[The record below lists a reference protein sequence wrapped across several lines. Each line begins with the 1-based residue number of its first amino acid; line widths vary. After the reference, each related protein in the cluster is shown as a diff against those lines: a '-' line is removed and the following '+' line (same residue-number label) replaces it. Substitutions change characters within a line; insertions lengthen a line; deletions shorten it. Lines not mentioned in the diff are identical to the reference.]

1 MEAHD
6 RAVQKISASV
16 RSFYDRRVGYRI
28 YHGSTNSTRA
38 STLSRDRM
46 VDTSGLTSVLS
57 VNTSTQTAIVEPN
70 VPMDKLVAAM
80 LPHGLVPP
88 VVMEFPGI
96 TTGGGYSGTSAESSS
111 FRHGF
116 FDRNINWVEMVLAN
130 GEIVRASQENKT
142 DLLHGA
148 ASSFGTLGVVTLLEL
163 QLIPAKPYV
172 EVTYHPIDNAGE
184 IINKVEELTN
194 DLTND
199 YLDGIMFSKSIGV
212 LISGKLV
219 DTPKIGTKVQGFT
232 APTDPWFYIHAQR
245 ILSRRRGT
253 KSAPFVDTVP
263 LTDYLFRY
271 DRGGFWVGAYA
282 YKYFLTPFNR
292 ITRWVLDYFMHT
304 RVMYHALHK
313 SGHSNIYV
321 IQDVAVPYNGAVEF
335 LEFLERDFS
344 IYPLWLCPL
353 KMKGKQSDSP
363 HGLLAEVSAKASPDY
378 LLNFGVWGPA
388 GSKAKNAQTFID
400 INRRLEQKV
409 DRLGGKKWL
418 YAQTYYTEEE
428 FWNIYNKKE
437 YDALRVKYHAT
448 YLPSVYDKVKTDLV
462 AEQKRINASWL
473 AWLNAMF
480 WSIWPLSGMYG
491 VLAVVFGG
499 DYLLPRASILQ
510 FGSKSKK

>member
-1 MEAHD
+1 MEAHA
-6 RAVQKISASV
+6 RAVQAISASV
-16 RSFYDRRVGYRI
+16 RSFYDRKVGYRI

-38 STLSRDRM
+38 SALKRDQM
-46 VDTSGLTSVLS
+46 VDTSGLTNVLL
-57 VNTSTQTAIVEPN
+57 VDTATRTAIVEPN
-70 VPMDKLVAAM
+70 VPMDCLVEAM

-130 GEIVRASQENKT
+130 GDVVRASREDKT

-148 ASSFGTLGVVTLLEL
+148 ASSFGTVGVVTLLEL
-163 QLIPAKPYV
+163 QLISAKPYV
-172 EVTYHPIDNAGE
+172 EVTYHPIDSANE
-184 IINKVEELTN
+184 VVSMIEELTR
-194 DLTND
+194 DTTND
-199 YLDGIMFSKSIGV
+199 YLDGIMFSKDKGV
-212 LISGKLV
+212 LVSGRLI
-219 DTPKIGTKVQGFT
+219 DSPRPGTKVQGFT

-245 ILSRRRGT
+245 ILSRRRTT

-263 LTDYLFRY
+263 ITDYLFRY

-282 YKYFLTPFNR
+282 FKYFITPFNR

-304 RVMYHALHK
+304 RIMYHALHK

-335 LEFLERDFS
+335 LDFLERDFG

-353 KMKGKQSDSP
+353 KMKGNRSDSP
-363 HGLLAEVSAKASPDY
+363 HGLLAEVSAKTSPDY

-388 GSKAKNAQTFID
+388 GAKSKSVQSFID
-400 INRRLEQKV
+400 MNRRLEQKV
-409 DRLGGKKWL
+409 DNLGGKKWL
-418 YAQTYYTEEE
+418 YAQTYYTEDE
-428 FWNIYNKKE
+428 FWDIYNKTE

-448 YLPSVYDKVKTDLV
+448 YLPSVFDKVKTDLV
-462 AEQKRINASWL
+462 AEQQRINASWV
-473 AWLNAMF
+473 AWLIAKF
-480 WSIWPLSGMYG
+480 WTIWPLSGLYG
-491 VLAVVFGG
+491 VLAVIFGG
-499 DYLLPRASILQ
+499 DYLLPKTSALQASA
-510 FGSKSKK
+510 KSD